1 MEKLMTKLN
10 MNDLVVETL
19 VKATERYYFDRSKCI
34 GLEHIVLAEK
44 IVAYRTLLEDYIREV
59 SNDSDYHGAQ
69 IYNNIFN
76 LSQKIID
83 DKYKENVK
91 YEYICDFME
100 DTNQFLYQFYNTV
113 LQDNDGGSRWIREY
127 KKVKIHMN
135 TIDTDNVY
143 FKSIM
148 ESLIES
154 VFKLLDPP
162 IDESTDDFTTKCQ
175 IIDLNMHPLIM
186 SIDKINVTTQD
197 KFINGKVLNLILF
210 TNFKNGLFYFIKQN
224 IDLRSKDST
233 YYLTTINK
241 YKTKCNQIL
250 KKFANGFGWK
260 DEYHF
265 FKE

>member
-19 VKATERYYFDRSKCI
+19 VKATEKYYFDRKNTL
-34 GLEHIVLAEK
+34 GTEHIVLAEK
-44 IVAYRTLLEDYIREV
+44 IWAYRELLVDYIREV

-69 IYNNIFN
+69 IYENIFN

-100 DTNQFLYQFYNTV
+100 DTNQFLYQFYQTV
-113 LQDNDGGSRWIREY
+113 LEDNNGGSRWIREY
-127 KKVKIHMN
+127 KKVKINMN
-135 TIDTDNVY
+135 TIDTDDVY

-154 VFKLLDPP
+154 TFKLLDPP
-162 IDESTDDFTTKCQ
+162 TESITDFSTKCQ

-186 SIDKINVTTQD
+186 SIDKINTTPQD
-197 KFINGKVLNLILF
+197 KFINGKIINNILF
-210 TNFKNGLFYFIKQN
+210 TNFKNGLMYFRKQN
-224 IDLRSKDST
+224 IDLSFRDST
-233 YYLTTINK
+233 YYLTTIGK